1 MSGSLAITPGGSDVA
16 FPVQGGKPASDTPQ
30 TKGSLFHPRVLR
42 QPPLSLP
49 LSHLGGSSPYYFGI
63 KRNEPCDIL

>member
-1 MSGSLAITPGGSDVA
+1 MVSGPAALTPGGSDVA

-49 LSHLGGSSPYYFGI
+49 LSHGRI
-63 KRNEPCDIL
+63 